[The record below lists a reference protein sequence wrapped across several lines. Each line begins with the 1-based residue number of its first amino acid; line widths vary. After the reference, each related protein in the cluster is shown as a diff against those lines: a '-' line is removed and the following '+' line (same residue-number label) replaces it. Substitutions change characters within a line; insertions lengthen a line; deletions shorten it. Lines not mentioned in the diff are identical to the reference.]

1 MKEKRVSILYFIA
14 SFCFFTCAVI
24 NFISSNSSMTVIYL
38 CLGSTYLCLGSIYL
52 NKSNKN

>member
-1 MKEKRVSILYFIA
+1 MKEKRVFILYFIA

-24 NFISSNSSMTVIYL
+24 NFISSNSSMAVIYL

-52 NKSNKN
+52 NKSNKK